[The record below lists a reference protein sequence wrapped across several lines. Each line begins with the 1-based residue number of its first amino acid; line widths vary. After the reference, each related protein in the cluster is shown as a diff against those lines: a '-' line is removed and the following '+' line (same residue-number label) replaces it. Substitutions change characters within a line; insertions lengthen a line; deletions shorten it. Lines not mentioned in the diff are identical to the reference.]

1 MLSTE
6 LANHPVFQS
15 VQASKPIIDNTKGTI
30 LFSNGLD
37 DTPDIDQLPDD
48 LRAILNTSNGVAGN
62 NVYSQ
67 LNNIFKNIPGGPWYI
82 DSIQGIIYV
91 HNRDFEDTSDVPD
104 YTYKDENGEFI
115 RASFS
120 LQTKYTGGT
129 SGNPVMRVNRINPKD
144 PYNDQVSS
152 AYNRLKDAI
161 DNQIKDLSP
170 DSKYELEIR
179 DYAPRDATRVATI
192 YGSKAPGDPTE
203 NT

>member
-1 MLSTE
+1 
-6 LANHPVFQS
+6 
-15 VQASKPIIDNTKGTI
+15 
-30 LFSNGLD
+30 
-37 DTPDIDQLPDD
+37 
-48 LRAILNTSNGVAGN
+48 
-62 NVYSQ
+62 
-67 LNNIFKNIPGGPWYI
+67 
-82 DSIQGIIYV
+82 
-91 HNRDFEDTSDVPD
+91 
-104 YTYKDENGEFI
+104 
-115 RASFS
+115 
-120 LQTKYTGGT
+120 
-129 SGNPVMRVNRINPKD
+129 MRVNRINPKD